1 MTPLKRLTRLVT
13 FRLSEA
19 EYEALRSTCE
29 LHGVRSVSEF
39 GRDAVLHRMH
49 DLNKTTI
56 SLGEDLTTLGT
67 RLEDLDEAL
76 RELSGHISRVLGAR
90 VTGNSQPPVSS
101 S

>member
-39 GRDAVLHRMH
+39 GRDAVLNRMQT
-49 DLNKTTI
+49 LNKTTV
-56 SLGEDLTTLGT
+56 SLGEDLTTLGS
-67 RLEDLDEAL
+67 RLEDLDDAL

-90 VTGNSQPPVSS
+90 SVSNDH
-101 S
+101 

>member
-1 MTPLKRLTRLVT
+1 VTPLKRLTRLVT

-39 GRDAVLHRMH
+39 GRDAVLNRMQT
-49 DLNKTTI
+49 LNKTTV
-56 SLGEDLTTLGT
+56 SLGEDLTTLGS
-67 RLEDLDEAL
+67 RLEDLDDAL

-90 VTGNSQPPVSS
+90 SVSNDH
-101 S
+101 

>member
-19 EYEALRSTCE
+19 EYEALRNTCE
-29 LHGVRSVSEF
+29 IHGVRSVSEF
-39 GRDAVLHRMH
+39 GRDAVLNRMH
-49 DLNKTTI
+49 SLNKTTV

-67 RLEDLDEAL
+67 RLEDLDDAL

-90 VTGNSQPPVSS
+90 AASHHQ
-101 S
+101 

>member
-39 GRDAVLHRMH
+39 GRDAVLNRMQT
-49 DLNKTTI
+49 LNKTTI
-56 SLGEDLTTLGT
+56 SLGEDLTTLGS
-67 RLEDLDEAL
+67 RLEDLDDAL

-90 VTGNSQPPVSS
+90 AASNDQH
-101 S
+101 